1 MTAPHAYEVESSEV
15 VFRGRVVNVRKDLVR
30 MPGGETSQRDVVVHP
45 GAVAVV
51 ALDEQDRVL
60 LVRQYRHP
68 VGEHLWE
75 LPAGLRDKQGEAR
88 LETARRELL
97 EEGGVRARTWH
108 TLADSLS
115 SPGMTDEVLRIYLA
129 RDIDDVPDAERPAVE
144 HEELEMQS
152 EWVALDEA
160 CRRALAGELRNGTC
174 LIGVLATAQAQLSG
188 YAGLREAQPPGE
200 E

>member
-15 VFRGRVVNVRKDLVR
+15 VFRGRVVSVRKDLVR

-51 ALDEQDRVL
+51 ALDSEHRVL

-75 LPAGLRDKQGEAR
+75 LPAGLRDQTGESR

-97 EEGGVRARTWH
+97 EEGGVRAGTWH
-108 TLADSLS
+108 TLVDSLS
-115 SPGMTDEVLRIYLA
+115 SPGMTDEALRIYLA
-129 RDIDDVPDAERPAVE
+129 RDVVEVEAADRPVVE
-144 HEELEMQS
+144 HEELEM
-152 EWVALDEA
+152 ETAWVGLDEA
-160 CRRALAGELRNGTC
+160 CRRALAGELRNATC
-174 LIGVLATAQAQLSG
+174 LIGVLAAARAAAEG
-188 YAGLREAQPPGE
+188 FPALRAPED
-200 E
+200 